1 MKEYSLKLFIS
12 GDSLYGQNARG
23 NLQRL
28 CDEMFD
34 DNYELL
40 IIDVIAEPDK
50 AEAEK
55 ILATPTLICLHHGN
69 SRRVIGDLS
78 DLQMVATVLG
88 IIPKKTIDD
97 HGV

>member
-12 GDSLYGQNARG
+12 GDSLYGQKALG

-28 CDEMFD
+28 CNEMFD

-40 IIDVIAEPDK
+40 VIDVIAEPDK
-50 AEAEK
+50 ADAEK
-55 ILATPTLICLHHGN
+55 ILATPTLICQHHGN

-78 DLQMVATVLG
+78 DIQTVASVLG
-88 IIPKKTIDD
+88 IVPKKNLR
-97 HGV
+97 